1 MAVPS
6 YPLARPPAGT
16 DVHSLPVE
24 KVSQAILFSQL
35 RAAEL
40 MEPGGTLILVRL
52 IPDFIHGGWRVRWEF
67 GTIGSVPAPLRGV
80 FPELERIH
88 QAQCEPLAWAR
99 VSVNKERG
107 LLDVA
112 LELPSPE
119 LAVPWNSLVDGTRL
133 LPQGGRLPATLTG
146 ENRQMLG
153 QVDGVDVWVEGE
165 VVGQLEYV
173 PLEDGALGVRVFVV
187 DGESFIDIG
196 VGDVAPVPV
205 LPERVVVEEAPAP
218 PAPASPASPT
228 LSPQAPW
235 DVTVPGE
242 ELAEPNPTGPRR
254 VLSPVVLA
262 DSTD

>member
-1 MAVPS
+1 MVVPS
-6 YPLARPPAGT
+6 YPLARPPVGT

-24 KVSQAILFSQL
+24 QVSQAILFSHL

-40 MEPGGTLILVRL
+40 MEPGGTLIPVRL
-52 IPDFIHGGWRVRWEF
+52 TPDFLHGGWRVRWEF
-67 GTIGSVPAPLRGV
+67 GTIGSVPGPLRQV
-80 FPELERIH
+80 FPELERVH

-99 VSVNKERG
+99 VSVNKGRG

-119 LAVPWNSLVDGTRL
+119 LTVPWNSLVDGTRL
-133 LPQGGRLPATLTG
+133 LPQGGRLPATLSG
-146 ENRQMLG
+146 GNRQMLG

-165 VVGQLEYV
+165 MVGQLEYV

-205 LPERVVVEEAPAP
+205 LPERVVVEEAPEP
-218 PAPASPASPT
+218 PPPP
-228 LSPQAPW
+228 P
-235 DVTVPGE
+235 PGVWAITMEAE
-242 ELAEPNPTGPRR
+242 ELAEPNPTGPRTISFPA
-254 VLSPVVLA
+254 V
-262 DSTD
+262 STDLD

>member
-24 KVSQAILFSQL
+24 KVSQAILFSHL

-40 MEPGGTLILVRL
+40 MEPGGTLIPVRL
-52 IPDFIHGGWRVRWEF
+52 VPDLLHGGWRVLWGF
-67 GTIGSVPAPLRGV
+67 GTIGSVPGPLRQV
-80 FPELERIH
+80 FPDIERIH

-99 VSVNKERG
+99 VAVNKERG

-153 QVDGVDVWVEGE
+153 RVDGVDVWVEGE

-173 PLEDGALGVRVFVV
+173 PLEDGPLGVRVFVI
-187 DGESFIDIG
+187 GGASFIDIG

-205 LPERVVVEEAPAP
+205 LPERVVAEETPEQEP
-218 PAPASPASPT
+218 PP
-228 LSPQAPW
+228 PQ
-235 DVTVPGE
+235 PGVWAITMEAE
-242 ELAEPNPTGPRR
+242 ELAEPNPTGPRT
-254 VLSPVVLA
+254 VTFPVVSDDL
-262 DSTD
+262 D

>member
-1 MAVPS
+1 MVVPS
-6 YPLARPPAGT
+6 YPLARPPVGT

-24 KVSQAILFSQL
+24 QVSQAILFSHL

-40 MEPGGTLILVRL
+40 MEPGGTLIPVRL
-52 IPDFIHGGWRVRWEF
+52 TPDFLHGGWRVRWEF
-67 GTIGSVPAPLRGV
+67 GTIGSVPGPLRQV
-80 FPELERIH
+80 FGELERVH
-88 QAQCEPLAWAR
+88 GAQCEPLAWAR

-112 LELPSPE
+112 LELPSPD

-205 LPERVVVEEAPAP
+205 LPERVVEPVPGPAPAP
-218 PAPASPASPT
+218 SGPPSPE
-228 LSPQAPW
+228 APW

-254 VLSPVVLA
+254 FRSPVVTA
-262 DSTD
+262 ATD